1 MIPEQEKDIVK
12 WYVVGISSVHQELRV
27 RNDLRQ
33 AGMESYVPL
42 SYEMKM
48 INGRCERKLV
58 PTITGL
64 VFVRTSFNLFKDYAM
79 GTSSRIYLRKSSFS
93 NKEDYLTVS
102 DQDMQRFIDVTTA
115 YLENISYF
123 KPNEVTLHAG
133 ELVEIQ
139 IGSKTYQAEIKRI
152 KGKRGKRLVVE
163 IPEVAMAAITI
174 TPELMKT
181 ITRLS
186 DDKEEKKRQQR
197 ENARCKNLVKAGRVD
212 MRKTTNLELDK
223 KEMTRIALRLLFDV
237 TADHLEDPEN
247 RIAKIELRRLYE
259 RLKGVKGV
267 ISSQEG
273 ELALA
278 MYLSSIVLDIDIP
291 QAEARMRNAI
301 SQLKDASILKLRLS
315 YYLAKMTNDT
325 PTLQGI
331 MEEVK
336 TWNKLRL
343 SARQKSFWEEIR

>member
-48 INGRCERKLV
+48 INGRRERKLV

-123 KPNEVTLHAG
+123 KPDEVTLHAG

-163 IPEVAMAAITI
+163 IPVHGTSETEGVKIVIKGTGDTYGFIARALSNDSVEVKVEIPAQYD
-174 TPELMKT
+174 
-181 ITRLS
+181 LS
-186 DDKEEKKRQQR
+186 FS
-197 ENARCKNLVKAGRVD
+197 VKADGKWTEYLYGTAKNTAVGKD
-212 MRKTTNLELDK
+212 GSKTPDGVTPFNP
-223 KEMTRIALRLLFDV
+223 
-237 TADHLEDPEN
+237 TADAWNVALDLHSNIPGIDATDIYFAIGQDPST
-247 RIAKIELRRLYE
+247 RR
-259 RLKGVKGV
+259 
-267 ISSQEG
+267 
-273 ELALA
+273 
-278 MYLSSIVLDIDIP
+278 
-291 QAEARMRNAI
+291 QA
-301 SQLKDASILKLRLS
+301 
-315 YYLAKMTNDT
+315 
-325 PTLQGI
+325 
-331 MEEVK
+331 
-336 TWNKLRL
+336 
-343 SARQKSFWEEIR
+343 